1 MPSPT
6 QWVTFLVASLL
17 FIQVPGPS
25 LLFTLGRALT
35 VDLRDALL
43 SVVGN
48 AVGLLVQVLLV
59 AVGLGAVLAA
69 SASAYTALKIAGAAY
84 VVWLGVQAIRH
95 RGDARA
101 ALLDGQR
108 PAERAGQ
115 ALRTGFLVGVSNPKT
130 IVFFIAFL
138 PQFTDPGSAAAPQVA
153 ALGLAFASIA
163 VVSDSAWATAAG
175 AARRWFTREPRRLDA
190 MGVTGGVMMIGLG
203 ATMAA
208 AE

>member
-138 PQFTDPGSAAAPQVA
+138 PQFTDPGSSAAPQVA